1 MNRAVFAFVST
12 EAGDT
17 VEEIDSL
24 RILWRLRGYVRPH
37 AGLVTGMILTAVVGL
52 GAGTVIPLVSKAVV
66 DGPVRRGDSD
76 GILPLAAVALAL
88 GAFDI
93 ALAIWRRFVQAR
105 VAMAIET
112 TIRND
117 LYAHLQRLSVGF
129 HDQWQSGQL
138 LSRATSDTSAIR
150 RLLGFGIIFLVGN
163 ATLFLGVV
171 IMMLRIHPGLAAVAA
186 VSAIPV
192 AWLSLRFEREYSA
205 VSRRVQDDQ
214 GDLTTHIEEGATG
227 IRVIK
232 AFGRRTHVGSR
243 FGSQARVLQ
252 ESSMNAVRVRARFWS
267 LLGLVPNLA
276 VAAVLIVGAYAVG
289 RGGLTIGGLVA
300 FVTMLFMLVFP
311 LQAQGWILAMAEEAA
326 SAASRIFEILDDEP
340 TIQER
345 PGAVALETSRG
356 HLRFEDV
363 AFTYPGQDGAVLRG
377 VDLEVMPGETVA
389 LVGMSGSGKTTLA
402 SLVPRLYDATRGR
415 VTLDGHDVRDLTL
428 SSLRRHVAVAFEE
441 PLLFS
446 ASVRENLLLGSPDAT
461 VEDLE
466 RALDVA
472 QAQFAHELPWG
483 LDTRVGEQG
492 LSLSGG
498 QRQRLALARAI
509 IGRPRVLVLDDPLSA
524 LDVHTESQVEEA
536 LARVLR
542 GTTALVVVH
551 RPSTVALADRVALLE
566 GGTITAVSTHHDLL
580 ETVPAYRNVL
590 AQEADEE
597 PEAELAG

>member
-1 MNRAVFAFVST
+1 M
-12 EAGDT
+12 
-17 VEEIDSL
+17 
-24 RILWRLRGYVRPH
+24 LWRLRGYVRPH

-66 DGPVRRGDSD
+66 DGPVRRGDTD
-76 GILPLAAVALAL
+76 GILPLAAMAFAL

-93 ALAIWRRFVQAR
+93 VLAIWRRFVQAN

-112 TIRND
+112 SIRND

-150 RLLGFGIIFLVGN
+150 RLLGFGVIFFVGN

-171 IMMLRIHPGLAAVAA
+171 IMMLNIHPGLAALAG
-186 VSAIPV
+186 VSAIPIG
-192 AWLSLRFEREYSA
+192 WLSLRFEREYSA

-214 GDLTTHIEEGATG
+214 GDLTTDIEEGATG

-232 AFGRRTHVGSR
+232 AFGRRAHVGSR
-243 FGSQARVLQ
+243 FGAQARVLQ
-252 ESSMNAVRVRARFWS
+252 ASSMEAVRVRARFWS

-276 VAAVLIVGAYAVG
+276 TAAVLVAGAYAVG
-289 RGGLTIGGLVA
+289 RGSLTIGGLVA

-326 SAASRIFEILDDEP
+326 SAATRIFEILDDEP

-345 PGAVALETSRG
+345 PGAVVLGTCRG

-363 AFTYPGQDGAVLRG
+363 AFTYPGQGGAVLRG
-377 VDLEVMPGETVA
+377 VDLDVAPGETVA
-389 LVGMSGSGKTTLA
+389 LVGMSGAGKTTLA
-402 SLVPRLYDATRGR
+402 SLVPRLYDVTAGR

-428 SSLRRHVAVAFEE
+428 SSLRRHVAVAFED

-461 VEDLE
+461 DDDLE
-466 RALDVA
+466 RALEVA
-472 QAQFAHELPWG
+472 QAQFVHDLPWA
-483 LDTRVGEQG
+483 LETRVGEQG

-566 GGTITAVSTHHDLL
+566 HGTITAVGTHHDLL
-580 ETVPAYRNVL
+580 EQVPAYRNVL
-590 AQEADEE
+590 AQEADEAPDTE
-597 PEAELAG
+597 MAG

>member
-1 MNRAVFAFVST
+1 
-12 EAGDT
+12 
-17 VEEIDSL
+17 
-24 RILWRLRGYVRPH
+24 
-37 AGLVTGMILTAVVGL
+37 MILTAVVGL

-66 DGPVRRGDSD
+66 DGPVRRGDSG
-76 GILPLAAVALAL
+76 GILPLAVVALAL

-93 ALAIWRRFVQAR
+93 VLAIWRRFVQAH

-112 TIRND
+112 AIRND

-192 AWLSLRFEREYSA
+192 GWLSLRFEREYSA

-232 AFGRRTHVGSR
+232 AFGRRAHVGSR
-243 FGSQARVLQ
+243 FGAQARVLQ
-252 ESSMNAVRVRARFWS
+252 TSSMDAVRVRARFWS

-276 VAAVLIVGAYAVG
+276 VAAVLIAGAFAVG
-289 RGGLTIGGLVA
+289 RGSLTIGGLVA

-326 SAASRIFEILDDEP
+326 SAATRIFEILDDEP
-340 TIQER
+340 TIRER
-345 PGAVALETSRG
+345 PGATVLEASTG

-363 AFTYPGQDGAVLRG
+363 AFAYPGQGGAVLRG
-377 VDLEVMPGETVA
+377 VDLDVAPGETVA
-389 LVGMSGSGKTTLA
+389 LVGMSGAGKTTLV
-402 SLVPRLYDATRGR
+402 SLVPRLYDVTAGR
-415 VTLDGHDVRDLTL
+415 VTLDGHDVRDLSL

-461 VEDLE
+461 DDDLE
-466 RALDVA
+466 RALEVA
-472 QAQFAHELPWG
+472 QAQFVHELPWG
-483 LDTRVGEQG
+483 LDTRIGEQG

-566 GGTITAVSTHHDLL
+566 DGTITAVGTHHDLL
-580 ETVPAYRNVL
+580 ERVPAYRNVL
-590 AQEADEE
+590 AQDADEASE
-597 PEAELAG
+597 TELAG